1 MNYADF
7 TLIITTLADVVG
19 SLFAALD
26 SLVILTLQGVHI
38 SILDVFVLA
47 LYLYAIVGFFN
58 WMRNLG
64 GGSDD
69 DDEPEYGPVR
79 PKIRNLKTGKVYRK

>member
-7 TLIITTLADVVG
+7 TSIISVLADVVG
-19 SLFAALD
+19 SVFDALD
-26 SLVILTLQGVHI
+26 SLVILTIEGVAI

-64 GGSDD
+64 GGSSDD
-69 DDEPEYGPVR
+69 AEPEHGPAR
-79 PKIRNLKTGKVYRK
+79 PKVRNTKTGKVYRK

>member
-1 MNYADF
+1 MDYADF
-7 TLIITTLADVVG
+7 TSIISVLADVVG
-19 SLFAALD
+19 SVFTALD
-26 SLVILTLQGVHI
+26 SLIILTLQGVAI

-64 GGSDD
+64 GSSDI
-69 DDEPEYGPVR
+69 DEPEYGPHR
-79 PKIRNLKTGKVYRK
+79 PRARNTKTGKVYWK

>member
-1 MNYADF
+1 MDYADF
-7 TLIITTLADVVG
+7 TSIITSLAGVVG
-19 SLFAALD
+19 SLFDALD
-26 SLVILTLQGVHI
+26 SLVILTLSGVDI
-38 SILDVFVLA
+38 SLLDVFVLA

-69 DDEPEYGPVR
+69 DEPEYGPVR
-79 PKIRNLKTGKVYRK
+79 PKARNTKTGKVYWK

>member
-1 MNYADF
+1 MDYADF
-7 TLIITTLADVVG
+7 TSIITTLAGVMG
-19 SLFAALD
+19 SLFDALD
-26 SLVILTLQGVHI
+26 SLVILTLQGVAI
-38 SILDVFVLA
+38 SLLDVFVLA

-64 GGSDD
+64 GSSD

-79 PKIRNLKTGKVYRK
+79 PKARNTKTGKVYWK

>member
-1 MNYADF
+1 MDYADF
-7 TLIITTLADVVG
+7 TSIISVLSDVVG
-19 SLFAALD
+19 SVFTALD
-26 SLVILTLQGVHI
+26 SLIILSLQGVAI
-38 SILDVFVLA
+38 SILDVFVLV

-69 DDEPEYGPVR
+69 DEPEYGPVR
-79 PKIRNLKTGKVYRK
+79 PKARNTKTGKVYWK

>member
-1 MNYADF
+1 MDYADF
-7 TLIITTLADVVG
+7 TMIITTLAGVMG
-19 SLFAALD
+19 SLFDALD
-26 SLVILTLQGVHI
+26 SLVILTLSGVDI
-38 SILDVFVLA
+38 SLLDVFVLA

-69 DDEPEYGPVR
+69 DEPEYGPVR
-79 PKIRNLKTGKVYRK
+79 PKARNTKTGKVYWK